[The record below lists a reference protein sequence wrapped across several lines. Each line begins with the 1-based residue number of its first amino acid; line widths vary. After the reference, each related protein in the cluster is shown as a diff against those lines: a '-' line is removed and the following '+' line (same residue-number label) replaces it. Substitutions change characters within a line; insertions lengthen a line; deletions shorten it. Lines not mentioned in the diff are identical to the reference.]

1 LAVIEAVLE
10 KKDTLALLPT
20 GAGKSICFQ
29 VPTLL
34 EEGICLV
41 ISPLIALMQDQVK
54 DLQSKNISAIALGSH
69 LSEEA
74 QAEVMAAAKRGKYKF
89 IYCSPEKLAQKQFQE
104 DLVEVKIT
112 LFAIDEAHCISQWG
126 YDFRPPYRK
135 LSILKELFPQT
146 PILAI
151 TASAIPAVQEDIQK
165 QLAFKNGIRI
175 TDSFLRPNLKYSI
188 QKSSVKIHSLKHLL
202 QNVDGACI
210 IYCNTRNNVS
220 ELAQL
225 LKDYG
230 YAVGAYH
237 AGMSLEARK
246 QVQDHWMEDK
256 TPIVVCTSA
265 FGMGINKGNVRL
277 VVHFDIPGSI
287 EQYYQEAGRAGR
299 DGKASEAILLYQ
311 QNDWEYW
318 LQVQEKKY
326 PPIESIKKIYQNLA
340 DFVQLPIGIGEKQ
353 QFLFDFENFCTIF
366 KWDKIMTVLNS
377 DDKYLEMINKPN
389 YKDNCV
395 PLTLNTIADN
405 IKTLL
410 NIVNKQYKKF
420 ITFGNE
426 CYYNSVKRICAE
438 ANSLAFFDDIE
449 GYTDQDLKNDE
460 VFWNHHGT
468 FIETYSRGYGYWL
481 WKSFIIKQELNKLKY
496 NDILIYCDAG
506 CHINING
513 KKRLFEYIDLL
524 NSNKDDYGL
533 ISFQLEFNEY
543 QYTKSSIF
551 EKLQCDEYYKNMKQ
565 CLGGILLIK
574 KNEHSDD
581 NNNNDYDSLV
591 IKQDSYCYL

>member
-1 LAVIEAVLE
+1 MKTVQSILKSYWGYDSFRAQQLAVIEAVLE

-54 DLQSKNISAIALGSH
+54 DLQSKNISAIALGGH

-104 DLVEVKIT
+104 DLVQVKIT

-151 TASAIPAVQEDIQK
+151 TASAIPVVQEDIQK
-165 QLAFKNGIRI
+165 QLAFKEGTII

-188 QKSSVKIHSLKHLL
+188 RKCPVKIHSLRQLL
-202 QNVDGACI
+202 QNIDGACI

-220 ELAQL
+220 QLAQL
-225 LKDYG
+225 LQDYG
-230 YAVGAYH
+230 YAAGAYH

-246 QVQDHWMEDK
+246 QVQDDWMQDK

-277 VVHFDIPGSI
+277 VVHFEIPGSI

-318 LQVQEKKY
+318 LQLQEKKY
-326 PPIESIKKIYQNLA
+326 PPIETIKKIYQDLA

-353 QFLFDFENFCTIF
+353 QFLFDFENFCTLF
-366 KWDKIMTVLNS
+366 KWDKIIARNALNWIQQEGHVRFSESAFTPSMVQVLGDRYTIENFQ
-377 DDKYLEMINKPN
+377 NAKPEAGA
-389 YKDNCV
+389 V
-395 PLTLNTIADN
+395 LQ
-405 IKTLL
+405 TLL
-410 NIVNKQYKKF
+410 RTYGGILDSPHF
-420 ITFGNE
+420 INE
-426 CYYNSVKRICAE
+426 RLLAE
-438 ANSLAFFDDIE
+438 LLQRDNAFVIEHLQILAM
-449 GYTDQDLKNDE
+449 
-460 VFWNHHGT
+460 H
-468 FIETYSRGYGYWL
+468 
-481 WKSFIIKQELNKLKY
+481 
-496 NDILIYCDAG
+496 
-506 CHINING
+506 
-513 KKRLFEYIDLL
+513 
-524 NSNKDDYGL
+524 GL
-533 ISFQLEFNEY
+533 ISFEQKQNQPVVQFLWNRSSASFMKIDFDHYQLMKKAFIERVQQFIGYLQGQPVLCRSIYLAKYFGEKTAKPCGICDICTS
-543 QYTKSSIF
+543 TK
-551 EKLQCDEYYKNMKQ
+551 D
-565 CLGGILLIK
+565 
-574 KNEHSDD
+574 
-581 NNNNDYDSLV
+581 
-591 IKQDSYCYL
+591 